1 MVEMMQKFQISVR
14 GLVEFVYRSG
24 DLDMRFQGK
33 SRMQEGMKIHQKIQ
47 KSQGS
52 DYQAE
57 VVLSKTILLEEDEI
71 ELFINGRADGIL
83 FTETG
88 YVIDE
93 IKGTSQFVEDIDA
106 DTYPV
111 HWAQAKLYGA
121 FFCEQNNLTHIDI
134 QLTYAHFDS
143 GDIKRVKKQFTYE
156 ALKFFLNETVERY
169 RKWLVFKK
177 EWLINRNRSL
187 ENLDFP
193 YKDYRKGQRH
203 MAVSVYNTIKDGG
216 ILYAEAPTGIGKTMS
231 TIFPSI
237 KSMQQGFIDR
247 IFYLS
252 AKTITKVVAEDAVE
266 TLRKQ
271 GIYFKQITLTAK
283 EKICLND
290 QVTCYPEKCKY
301 ADGYFDRSLEAL
313 WEIITHEDAF
323 SKDIILMY
331 AEKYRVCPYEFSL
344 DCALFSDMVI
354 CDYNYAFDPRVYLKR
369 FFEFPTENY
378 AFLVDEAHNMVD
390 RARTMY
396 SAEIRKDKFY
406 EVKKQLSKPDKQDK
420 AVAKALDG
428 INKMFLEVRKRCDD
442 RGIYVH
448 QDEISDVYEQLKKR
462 EPIIEKW
469 LSENHQSHIFEP
481 VLQLYFDILGYMRIS
496 ELYDNGYVSY
506 IINGNETNTT
516 IKLFS
521 INPSSQL
528 KRFIDNSK
536 ATIFFSAT
544 LSPLNYYTTLLTGEV
559 PYKSLMLPTPFD
571 TAHRKVMFAS
581 DVSVKYKDRDDAV
594 LKIVHYIH
602 AMANAKKGN
611 YLVFFPSYAYM
622 QQIYQLFKDLFPEE
636 YDTIIQTRELT
647 EEGKADFLN
656 AFSLKRSII
665 GFAVLG
671 GHFSEG
677 IDLKGDL
684 LIGVVVVGVG
694 LPMISFENDLIKN
707 YFDYE
712 MNGGFEFAYQFPGAN
727 KIMQSAGRVIRG
739 EEDRGVILL
748 VDQRYKTKYYRRVL
762 PEDWGSTYVS
772 QETFI
777 SELDEFWEEQT

>member
-1 MVEMMQKFQISVR
+1 MVETMQKFQISVR

-33 SRMQEGMKIHQKIQ
+33 SKMQEGMKLHQKIQ

-57 VVLSKTILLEEDEI
+57 VVLSKSILLEEDEI

-111 HWAQAKLYGA
+111 HWAQAKLYSA

-134 QLTYAHFDS
+134 QLTYAHFES
-143 GDIKRVKKQFTYE
+143 GDINRVRKQFTYE
-156 ALKFFLNETVERY
+156 ALSLFLNETVERY
-169 RKWLVFKK
+169 KKWLVFKK

-187 ENLDFP
+187 EILDFP

-231 TIFPSI
+231 TIFPSF

-271 GIYFKQITLTAK
+271 GISFKQITLTAK
-283 EKICLND
+283 DKICLND
-290 QVTCYPEKCKY
+290 QVACYPEKCKY

-313 WEIITHEDAF
+313 WDIITHEDAF
-323 SKDIILMY
+323 NKEIILRY

-344 DCALFSDMVI
+344 DCALFSDMII

-420 AVAKALDG
+420 AVAKALEG
-428 INKMFLEVRKRCDD
+428 INKIFLEVRKRCDE

-469 LSENHQSHIFEP
+469 LSENHQSHLFEP
-481 VLQLYFDILGYMRIS
+481 VLELYFDILGYMRIS
-496 ELYDNGYVSY
+496 ELYDDGYVSY
-506 IINGNETNTT
+506 ILHGQETNTT

-571 TAHRKVMFAS
+571 ITHRKVMFAS
-581 DVSVKYKDRDDAV
+581 DVSVKFKDRDDAV

-602 AMANAKKGN
+602 AMARAKKGN
-611 YLVFFPSYAYM
+611 YLVFFPSYSYM

-647 EEGKADFLN
+647 EEGKSDFLK
-656 AFSLKRSII
+656 AFSMHQSII

-707 YFDYE
+707 YFDYALS
-712 MNGGFEFAYQFPGAN
+712 GGFEFAYQFPGAN
-727 KIMQSAGRVIRG
+727 KIMQSAGRVIRS
-739 EEDRGVILL
+739 EEDKGVILL
-748 VDQRYKTKYYRRVL
+748 IDQRYKTKYYRRVL

-772 QETFI
+772 QETFK
-777 SELDEFWEEQT
+777 SELDEFWEERT

>member
-1 MVEMMQKFQISVR
+1 
-14 GLVEFVYRSG
+14 
-24 DLDMRFQGK
+24 
-33 SRMQEGMKIHQKIQ
+33 
-47 KSQGS
+47 
-52 DYQAE
+52 
-57 VVLSKTILLEEDEI
+57 
-71 ELFINGRADGIL
+71 
-83 FTETG
+83 
-88 YVIDE
+88 
-93 IKGTSQFVEDIDA
+93 
-106 DTYPV
+106 
-111 HWAQAKLYGA
+111 
-121 FFCEQNNLTHIDI
+121 
-134 QLTYAHFDS
+134 
-143 GDIKRVKKQFTYE
+143 
-156 ALKFFLNETVERY
+156 
-169 RKWLVFKK
+169 
-177 EWLINRNRSL
+177 
-187 ENLDFP
+187 
-193 YKDYRKGQRH
+193 

-231 TIFPSI
+231 TIFPSL

-271 GIYFKQITLTAK
+271 GVFFKQITLTAK
-283 EKICLND
+283 DKICLND
-290 QVTCYPEKCKY
+290 QVACYPEKCKY

-313 WEIITHEDAF
+313 WDIITNEDAF
-323 SKDIILMY
+323 SKEIILMY

-344 DCALFSDMVI
+344 DCALFSDMII

-428 INKMFLEVRKRCDD
+428 INKMFLEVRKRCDE

-481 VLQLYFDILGYMRIS
+481 VLELYFDILGYMRIS
-496 ELYDNGYVSY
+496 ELYDDGYVSY
-506 IINGNETNTT
+506 IINGHETNTT

-521 INPSSQL
+521 INPSGQL

-536 ATIFFSAT
+536 STIFFSAT
-544 LSPLNYYTTLLTGEV
+544 LSPLKYYTTLLTGDV

-571 TAHRKVMFAS
+571 ITHRKVMFAS

-594 LKIVHYIH
+594 LKIVRYIH
-602 AMANAKKGN
+602 AMAGAKKGN
-611 YLVFFPSYAYM
+611 YLVFFPSYSYM

-647 EEGKADFLN
+647 EEGKTDFLN
-656 AFSLKRSII
+656 AFSLKQSII

-777 SELDEFWEEQT
+777 SELDEFWEERT